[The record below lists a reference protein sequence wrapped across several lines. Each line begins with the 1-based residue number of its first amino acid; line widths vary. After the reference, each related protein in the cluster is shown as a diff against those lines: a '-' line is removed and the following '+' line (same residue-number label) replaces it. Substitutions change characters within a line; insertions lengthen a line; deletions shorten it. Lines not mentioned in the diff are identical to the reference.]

1 MTPRAASSS
10 GPLARLGA
18 LGVLGT
24 LAVASACSE
33 DDSATELNSAGPP
46 MVRQVFAQ
54 ETLISN
60 SGNRAERF
68 GLAFGDHPD
77 VPAPDEDAAMGD
89 DRVVDNAVAYRDG
102 ARFRVVFDEI
112 LVGNY
117 IEEIACADG
126 SFSRVPIGTD
136 PDDIARC
143 AGPDLSSCEA
153 VCIGPGG
160 PIGIVDQNED
170 GALDPG
176 GLRMIDY
183 GDGELAASVVCD
195 GQRIPLLG
203 QVGEDAKRSF
213 YNPSGNQQ
221 IPSDT
226 GVDGLGP
233 AMVLFTQFG
242 LRTSS
247 TCTIQFRPEVVD
259 KDGNRVCAPPGG
271 DVREDCP
278 GDGDTAEIQ
287 FQVEPLVLDA
297 YNIGDNDND
306 GVIDPGTGTDKTIFL
321 AFVTD
326 IDPESLG
333 AITLATGG
341 ADVPIEVAAGDMGY
355 NAVITVPGGY
365 QPDSE
370 YTLTI
375 GTGIVDLFGAGP
387 PEPIT
392 VAFAT
397 SSAEK
402 G

>member
-1 MTPRAASSS
+1 MLAA
-10 GPLARLGA
+10 
-18 LGVLGT
+18 
-24 LAVASACSE
+24 ASACSE
-33 DDSATELNSAGPP
+33 DDSATELNTAGPP

-54 ETLISN
+54 EKLTSN
-60 SGNRAERF
+60 SGNTALRF

-77 VPAPDEDAAMGD
+77 VPAPDEDAAEGD
-89 DRVVDNAVAYRDG
+89 DRVVSNAVAYRDG

-117 IEEIACADG
+117 IEEIECADG

-170 GALDPG
+170 GAVDPG

-233 AMVLFTQFG
+233 AMVLFAQFG
-242 LRTSS
+242 LRTGS

-259 KDGNRVCAPPGG
+259 KDGNRICAPPGG

-278 GDGDTAEIQ
+278 GDGDTEAIQ
-287 FQVEPLVLDA
+287 FQVEPLALDA
-297 YNIGDNDND
+297 YDLGSENAEGD
-306 GVIDPGTGTDKTIFL
+306 IEPGTGTDQTIL
-321 AFVTD
+321 LEFVTD
-326 IDPESLG
+326 VDPESLG

-341 ADVPIEVAAGDMGY
+341 ADVPIEAVVGSMGF
-355 NAVITVPGGY
+355 NVVVTVPAGY
-365 QPDSE
+365 LPESE

-375 GTGIVDLFGAGP
+375 GTGVTDPFGAGP
-387 PEPIT
+387 PEPIALT
-392 VAFAT
+392 FT
-397 SSAEK
+397 TSAEK
-402 G
+402 AP